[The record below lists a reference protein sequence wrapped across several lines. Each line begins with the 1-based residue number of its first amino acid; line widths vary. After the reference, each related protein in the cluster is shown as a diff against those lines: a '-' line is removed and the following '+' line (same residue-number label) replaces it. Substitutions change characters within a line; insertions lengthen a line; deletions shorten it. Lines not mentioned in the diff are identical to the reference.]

1 VNASTQAAH
10 AAPAAV
16 RENPPLLQTRHP
28 HAEWLASGQEPTLE
42 PERRIIDPHH
52 HFSHHWGGYGLDDL
66 LRDTGAGHKVES
78 TVYVQCGWEY
88 RHAGE
93 ERFRPLGETEAVVR
107 LAEAAH
113 ARGPQTDVAA
123 GIVGYADLLL
133 GDAVEDV
140 LSAQIDAGK
149 GRFRGIRVAASR
161 HESFQHGVLSRP
173 PLGLYA
179 DHAFR
184 AGVRRLAKLD
194 LTFDAWVY
202 HTQLLDVIDLARA
215 VPETTIVLDHIGG
228 LLGVGP
234 YAGRQQAAFDEWLPM
249 LAPLAACPNIVMKI
263 GGYGTTVF
271 GYDFISQPA
280 PPSSITLADAWGP
293 TVDAVIEAFGTNRC
307 MFESNF
313 PVDRASASYATV
325 WNAFKRLAAHAS
337 ESEKADLF
345 YDTAARTYRI
355 GDAVRE
361 N

>member
-1 VNASTQAAH
+1 MNASTQAAH
-10 AAPAAV
+10 ATPAAV
-16 RENPPLLQTRHP
+16 QDNPPLLQTRHP
-28 HAEWLASGQEPTLE
+28 SAEWLASGQEPALE
-42 PERRIIDPHH
+42 PGRRIIDPHH

-66 LRDTGAGHKVES
+66 LRDTGAGHKVEG
-78 TVYVQCGWEY
+78 TVYVQCGWQY
-88 RHAGE
+88 RDSGD
-93 ERFRPLGETEAVVR
+93 ERLKPVGETEAVVK
-107 LAEAAH
+107 LAEAAK
-113 ARGPQTDVAA
+113 ARGAQTDVAA

-140 LSAQIDAGK
+140 LNAQIDAGK
-149 GRFRGIRVAASR
+149 GRFRGVRFAASR
-161 HESFQHGVLSRP
+161 HESFRHGVLARP

-179 DHAFR
+179 DKAFHA
-184 AGVRRLAKLD
+184 GMRRLAKLG
-194 LTFDAWVY
+194 LTFDSWVY
-202 HTQLLDVIDLARA
+202 HTQLQDVIDLARA

-234 YAGRQQAAFDEWLPM
+234 YAGRQRAAFDEWLPL

-271 GYDFISQPA
+271 GYDFVNQSA
-280 PPSSITLADAWGP
+280 PPSSSTLADAWRP
-293 TVDAVIEAFGTNRC
+293 TVDAVIDAFGANRC

-325 WNAFKRLAAHAS
+325 WNAFKRLAANAS

-355 GDAVRE
+355 GDAAR
-361 N
+361 